1 MKPAMMPCDPFS
13 SENSECL
20 RSLDLLWP
28 PGGLVTIWKTVFRM
42 STKSKHKCIARG
54 ALEGGMRRRYL
65 DDVESVP
72 LRAICEVRGPPV
84 LH

>member
-42 STKSKHKCIARG
+42 STKSKPQMYRARC
-54 ALEGGMRRRYL
+54 
-65 DDVESVP
+65 P
-72 LRAICEVRGPPV
+72 
-84 LH
+84 